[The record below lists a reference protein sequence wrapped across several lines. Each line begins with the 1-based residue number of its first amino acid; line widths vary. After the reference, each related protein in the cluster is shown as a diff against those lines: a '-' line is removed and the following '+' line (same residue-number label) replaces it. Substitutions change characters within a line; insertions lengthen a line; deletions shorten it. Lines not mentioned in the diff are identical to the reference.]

1 MTKTTKFLAII
12 ISIVITVLSFP
23 VINASAQGVTY
34 SANNVAGKKGET
46 VTVTVKISSS
56 SKIWG
61 SNVSL
66 AYNSTELQYVSST
79 KGNAVSNGSLHNTGS
94 SVNFSGTY
102 KSTDATVFTV
112 KFKILKSSGT
122 YTLKLTS
129 TENIDYDG
137 KSYSCA
143 TKNGSVTVLNST
155 TIRGDVTGDGK
166 IAATD
171 ARMILQ
177 SVAALK
183 TLSNKQL
190 ALADIN
196 KDGVVTAV
204 DARFILQMVAGLK

>member
-1 MTKTTKFLAII
+1 MKVILLADVK
-12 ISIVITVLSFP
+12 SV
-23 VINASAQGVTY
+23 
-34 SANNVAGKKGET
+34 GKKGET
-46 VTVTVKISSS
+46 VTVTVKISSG

-66 AYNSTELQYVSST
+66 SYNSAELQYVSSS
-79 KGNAVSNGSLHNTGS
+79 KGDAISNGSLHNTGS
-94 SVNFSGTY
+94 AVNFSGTY

-129 TENIDYDG
+129 TENIDYNG
-137 KSYSCA
+137 KSYSCT

-155 TIRGDVTGDGK
+155 TILGDVTGDGNLG
-166 IAATD
+166 ATD

-177 SVAALK
+177 SIAGLK
-183 TLSNKQL
+183 TLSNKQS
-190 ALADIN
+190 ALADVN

-204 DARFILQMVAGLK
+204 DARYILQTVAGLK